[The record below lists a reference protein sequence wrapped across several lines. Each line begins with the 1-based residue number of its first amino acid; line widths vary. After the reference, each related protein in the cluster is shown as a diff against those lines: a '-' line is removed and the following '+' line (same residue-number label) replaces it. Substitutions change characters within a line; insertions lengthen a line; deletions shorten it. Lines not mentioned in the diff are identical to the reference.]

1 MNAWTIAVGNLQR
14 VRSDYPPLHLF
25 ADDDESAETA
35 AQKRAETVATN
46 KAALRADVLRTFT
59 ACGPQAVPSLVTA
72 LGKGDHIV
80 RSAVYGLLS
89 DGLIVKLTGSQMR
102 NYYGLAEQ

>member
-1 MNAWTIAVGNLQR
+1 MNAWAIAVGNLQR

-25 ADDDESAETA
+25 ADDDESA
-35 AQKRAETVATN
+35 AQKRAETVAAN

-59 ACGPQAVPSLVTA
+59 SCGPQTVPSLVA
-72 LGKGDHIV
+72 AHGKGDHVV
-80 RSAVYGLLS
+80 RSAVYSLLS
-89 DGLIVKLTGSQMR
+89 DGLIVNLTGSQMR